1 MSLNHQP
8 PTSNHRQSAV
18 SNHSVNFKTGRS
30 DAMTSMKSPT
40 TYFEQLSAMADGELD
55 RQELSLALLSCGQD
69 EAMLTSWSTYHLI
82 GDALRSP
89 AQVVPASDL
98 AFLGRLKQ
106 RLAQAESAPLA
117 PPEQLP
123 KLVPKA
129 KETSFPEVAY
139 QAESAANDGVFRWKL
154 LAGLASA
161 STVFA
166 IAWTVAGHS
175 SSLNAPQLAQD
186 GAAQQV
192 VVDSPQ
198 GPVVRDAGLEE
209 LMAAHRQL
217 GAPSALQ
224 APSGFLRSASFETAS
239 GVRH

>member
-1 MSLNHQP
+1 
-8 PTSNHRQSAV
+8 
-18 SNHSVNFKTGRS
+18 
-30 DAMTSMKSPT
+30 MTRMKSPMPLS
-40 TYFEQLSAMADGELD
+40 EQLSAMVDGELD
-55 RQELSLALLSCGQD
+55 RQELSLALLSCGQG

-98 AFLGRLKQ
+98 AFLGRWQQ
-106 RLAQAESAPLA
+106 RLAQSESAPLA

-129 KETSFPEVAY
+129 KEASLPEVAY
-139 QAESAANDGVFRWKL
+139 QAAIAANDGVFRWKL

-161 STVFA
+161 TTVFA
-166 IAWTVAGHS
+166 IAWNVFGHS
-175 SSLNAPQLAQD
+175 SSDNAPQLAED
-186 GAAQQV
+186 RAAQQV

-217 GAPSALQ
+217 GARSALQ
-224 APSGFLRSASFETAS
+224 APSGFLRSANFETTS
-239 GVRH
+239 GVRR